1 MRTTVKAHSR
11 SVKGKGNRPVR
22 RHTRTKG
29 AKDLKPRKKRG
40 FLQRVMDALTPYSP
54 VMLNKEKERSERIQ
68 AARKAAEFKRTNE
81 RYHVKNS
88 SNSVV
93 AKTGDSKHK
102 LKPGEY
108 IVDTHKFKNSN
119 TKKYTRLT

>member
-11 SVKGKGNRPVR
+11 SVKGKGNRPVKK
-22 RHTRTKG
+22 HTRTKG
-29 AKDLKPRKKRG
+29 AGDLKPRKKRG

-54 VMLNKEKERSERIQ
+54 VMLAKEKERSAKIQ
-68 AARKAAEFKRTNE
+68 AMRKARENKATNE
-81 RYHVKNS
+81 RYHIKNS

-93 AKTGDSKHK
+93 GKTGNNKHK

-108 IVDTHKFKNSN
+108 LVDTHKK
-119 TKKYTRLT
+119 R

>member
-1 MRTTVKAHSR
+1 MKTTVKAHSR

-29 AKDLKPRKKRG
+29 AEDLKPRKKRG
-40 FLQRVMDALTPYSP
+40 FMQRVMDALTPYSP

-81 RYHVKNS
+81 RYHVKNRYAARHLLRVLPFHEELPCFRS
-88 SNSVV
+88 HTSP
-93 AKTGDSKHK
+93 H
-102 LKPGEY
+102 
-108 IVDTHKFKNSN
+108 
-119 TKKYTRLT
+119 